1 MHPLAAALLAAALA
15 GGPPRPAPPPDRL
28 TLVYLADL
36 GGTLEPCGCSQG
48 QRGGLPRI
56 ATALQRI
63 RAEGTRTVFLGGG
76 DLLFE
81 SPLDSERRPQDLAKA
96 RATAEALRLMRLDAT
111 VAGER
116 DRAAGED
123 LLSRAGLRVV
133 RGVRLGP
140 VGFGEW
146 GHVPEAPIRVAV
158 VHRGGT
164 RAALPLAE
172 EARRQGVQLLL
183 AAHRDDLLADDFDR
197 AVLDAP
203 VPVVQGRGRGQSLVR
218 VDFFLRGDPGRGFA
232 VLPGAAERDEALQV
246 IGERRREYAR
256 RRAAAEAL
264 GQGELA
270 SALEAKL
277 QELAGRE
284 RALAA
289 RPLPEPPADRPSLR
303 VSFVPVAED
312 LPEDP
317 GVRRV
322 LARFYGQ
329 IARDNLR
336 LARAQRRPC
345 PDPASGVA
353 SYVGI
358 DDPPPGGTF
367 ACGTC
372 HAAAVA
378 FWRTTAHGRAY
389 ATLERGGRQYDL
401 DCIRCHVTGWGEA
414 GGACS
419 VAETAGRRDVQCES
433 CHGPASLHAVDPPG
447 HLERDPGEAR
457 CRRCH
462 TDEHSTTFE
471 YLSYRRRTLGP
482 GHGIPPA
489 KEGTGRPE

>member
-1 MHPLAAALLAAALA
+1 MHPLAAALLAVLAAA
-15 GGPPRPAPPPDRL
+15 GEPRSRPALPDHL

-36 GGTLEPCGCSQG
+36 GGTLEPCGCSEG
-48 QRGGLPRI
+48 QRGGLPRL
-56 ATALQRI
+56 ATALARI
-63 RAEGTRTVFLGGG
+63 RAEGSRTFFLGGG

-81 SPLDSERRPQDLAKA
+81 SPLGSERRQQDLAKA
-96 RATAEALRLMRLDAT
+96 RAAAEALGLMRLEAT

-116 DRAAGED
+116 DLVAGRAFLGGT
-123 LLSRAGLRVV
+123 GLPVV
-133 RGVRLGP
+133 RGARLGP

-146 GHVPEAPIRVAV
+146 GRVPAAPVRVAV

-172 EARRQGVQLLL
+172 EARRQGIHLLL

-203 VPVVQGRGRGQSLVR
+203 VPVVQARGRGQSLVR
-218 VDFFLRGDPGRGFA
+218 VDLFLRGDLGRGFA
-232 VLPGAAERDEALQV
+232 VLPGAAERDEELQV
-246 IGERRREYAR
+246 IGERRREYLR
-256 RRAAAEAL
+256 RRASAEAL

-270 SALEAKL
+270 RLLGAKL
-277 QELAGRE
+277 DELSARE
-284 RALAA
+284 RSLAS

-303 VSFVPVAED
+303 VSFVPVRED
-312 LPEDP
+312 LPEDRA
-317 GVRRV
+317 VRRV

-336 LARAQRRPC
+336 LARAQKRPC
-345 PDPASGVA
+345 PDPDSGSA

-367 ACGTC
+367 ACRTC
-372 HAAAVA
+372 HAAAVD
-378 FWRTTAHGRAY
+378 FWRATSHARAY

-401 DCIRCHVTGWGEA
+401 DCVRCHVTGWREA

-419 VAETAGRRDVQCES
+419 VADTAGRRDVQCES

-462 TDEHSTTFE
+462 TEEHSTTFE
-471 YLSYRRRTLGP
+471 YLGYRRRILGP
-482 GHGIPPA
+482 GHGA
-489 KEGTGRPE
+489 GGGE